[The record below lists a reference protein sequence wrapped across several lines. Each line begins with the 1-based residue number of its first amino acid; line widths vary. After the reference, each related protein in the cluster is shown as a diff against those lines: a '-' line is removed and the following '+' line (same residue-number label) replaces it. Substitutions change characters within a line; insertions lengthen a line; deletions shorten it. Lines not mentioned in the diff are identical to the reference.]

1 MRRILSLIALSFALP
16 ACIGPQSLAT
26 PDLAHPGTEER
37 QQARAKRFEPYPE
50 IDMGPPVVGARPR
63 EYQEPRPAF
72 AQLQDDFQDRIAG
85 PRSGGPILSPCPQ
98 PQAPIDQPPI
108 VTAPPAI
115 YNPPGISP

>member
-50 IDMGPPVVGARPR
+50 IDMGPPVVGAGR
-63 EYQEPRPAF
+63 ESIKNLGPLLHNSRTIF
-72 AQLQDDFQDRIAG
+72 RIASRG
-85 PRSGGPILSPCPQ
+85 RD
-98 PQAPIDQPPI
+98 QAVPF
-108 VTAPPAI
+108 
-115 YNPPGISP
+115 